1 MDFKTLTETD
11 FRQGVLNSKK
21 KVCLVFGANW
31 SGSFYLVQPTLN
43 EFVKRSNGHIKIMM
57 LDYDSN
63 KWLAEQ
69 SGIYFHVPS
78 ILIYE
83 NGKKTN
89 QAVGLISCLDLLLE
103 LQKNNGASD
112 NGGRLEQQSTGGA

>member
-1 MDFKTLTETD
+1 MEFKTLTESE
-11 FRQGVLNSKK
+11 FNQGVLQSNQ

-43 EFVKRSNGHIKIMM
+43 EFVKKSDGHVKIFM

-83 NGKKTN
+83 NGRKTN
-89 QAVGLISCLDLLLE
+89 QAVGLISCLDLLIE
-103 LQKNNGASD
+103 LQKNNNGSG
-112 NGGRLEQQSTGGA
+112 NGGRLEN